1 MHALS
6 KIRLVLWLAV
16 AAVVVATAGSIGYR
30 QLERATTEHSGE
42 VPRLGGPFKLV
53 DGDGNEVTD
62 ADLHG
67 QPFAVFFGFTNC
79 PDVCPTSL
87 FELSAWIDSLGED
100 AERMR
105 FAFVSVDPERDTP
118 ERMKLYVGSFSDDIL
133 PLTGSTEQVQQVIDA
148 YRVYARKVPL
158 EGGDYTMD
166 HSAFI
171 YLMDANGAY
180 HSHITYG
187 EAPDRAV
194 AKLQELIGTSS

>member
-1 MHALS
+1 MQALGRL
-6 KIRLVLWLAV
+6 RLVLWLAV
-16 AAVVVATAGSIGYR
+16 AALVVVVAATVGYR
-30 QLERATTEHSGE
+30 QFDRTTTASADGSAL
-42 VPRLGGPFKLV
+42 VGGPFTLI

-62 ADLHG
+62 ADLRG
-67 QPFAVFFGFTNC
+67 EPFAVFFGFTHC

-87 FELSAWIDSLGED
+87 FELSAWIEALGAD

-118 ERMKLYVGSFSDDIL
+118 ERMKLYVGSFSDRIL
-133 PLTGSTEQVQQVIDA
+133 PLTGSPEQVQQAIDA

-166 HSAFI
+166 HSAFV

-187 EAPDRAV
+187 EAPDLAV
-194 AKLQELIGTSS
+194 GKLQELIGTAS